1 MTGDDLE
8 EMGIPEGP
16 AVTMVNCIA
25 KDWPHVAAMV
35 QAQLEVEDKD
45 FIASLADYRAE
56 DFIDPRPHS
65 PAAPVTSGRSLSFA
79 ERDNPPAAQKPAL
92 SDAQE
97 ADLASFCKLTA
108 HVTGAAAAREAMHL
122 AGWNLTT
129 ALKAFYKPRG
139 LKPTHGEDFIVR
151 TDPASAGTK
160 RKMESEELEL
170 EQVTSCRDHV
180 RPKSQHLTM
189 RAMGWARGARTA
201 PAHPPTS
208 SHSLPVSPCACRRRA
223 HPPCHLPP
231 RPRASAAP
239 PPPRPNPTPSTG
251 SR

>member
-1 MTGDDLE
+1 M
-8 EMGIPEGP
+8 
-16 AVTMVNCIA
+16 
-25 KDWPHVAAMV
+25 
-35 QAQLEVEDKD
+35 
-45 FIASLADYRAE
+45 
-56 DFIDPRPHS
+56 
-65 PAAPVTSGRSLSFA
+65 A
-79 ERDNPPAAQKPAL
+79 ERPTVGDRVFATGGGSKSAITVGRIVEISQNPIFSAPYQVVCEEDGVP
-92 SDAQE
+92 
-97 ADLASFCKLTA
+97 
-108 HVTGAAAAREAMHL
+108 R
-122 AGWNLTT
+122 W
-129 ALKAFYKPRG
+129 YKDVHWYKDVVGVDVHGCR
-139 LKPTHGEDFIVR
+139 THGQGSGSERTSDSECMDVVR

-160 RKMESEELEL
+160 RKMESVELEL

>member
-1 MTGDDLE
+1 MTGDDLK
-8 EMGIPEGP
+8 EMGIPTGP
-16 AVTMVNCIA
+16 AVTMFRNCIP
-25 KDWPHVAAMV
+25 KDWPAESRMME
-35 QAQLEVEDKD
+35 AQLE
-45 FIASLADYRAE
+45 AE
-56 DFIDPRPHS
+56 DEAAASPPVSPLIDSHSHS
-65 PAAPVTSGRSLSFA
+65 PAAPVASGRSLSFEDPDA
-79 ERDNPPAAQKPAL
+79 PAAVAKPTL

-97 ADLASFCKLTA
+97 TDLASFCKLTA

-239 PPPRPNPTPSTG
+239 PPPRPNPTPSTSC